1 MGKTKTGGLSKKR
14 QKLLEQLLEQEHL
27 VRGSLVKTSKKC
39 GRKGCRCETGE
50 KHPHVYL
57 SVSGHNGNTIVYV
70 TPEQEAAFRRGII
83 AYRKAWALM
92 EKISRLNIEIIKGGQ
107 DNG

>member
-1 MGKTKTGGLSKKR
+1 MGKSKTGQLTKKR
-14 QKLLEQLLEQEHL
+14 QKLLEQLLAQEDL
-27 VRGSLVKTSKKC
+27 IRGSLVKTRKKC

-57 SVSGHNGNTIVYV
+57 SVSGRGGNTIVYV
-70 TPEQEAAFRRGII
+70 TPEQEAAFRRGIS

-92 EKISRLNIEIIKGGQ
+92 QKIGRLNIEIIKGGQ
-107 DNG
+107 DDE

>member
-1 MGKTKTGGLSKKR
+1 MGKSKMGRFLQKR
-14 QKLLEQLLEQEHL
+14 QKLLDQMLENQDMI
-27 VRGSLVKTSKKC
+27 RGSLVKTTKKC
-39 GRKGCRCETGE
+39 GRKGCHCEKGE

-57 SVSGHNGNTIVYV
+57 SVSGKDGNTIVYV
-70 TPEQEAAFRRGII
+70 AKEQEAAFRQGISS
-83 AYRKAWALM
+83 YRKACELL